1 MEAADIQRW
10 EQIVDGIEKKYLD
23 YKTLISAPHYSQK
36 RLTL

>member
-23 YKTLISAPHYSQK
+23 YRTLTSAPHIVK
-36 RLTL
+36 RG